1 VRSVEEWFGRHGVVR
16 FGKVSRGLVGCVMV
30 RQAWSVKA
38 SPGEMWYVEL
48 RSVLVRQA
56 WHGTIDCK

>member
-1 VRSVEEWFGRHGVVR
+1 M

-38 SPGEMWYVEL
+38 SLGEMWYVEL

-56 WHGTIDCK
+56 RHGTINCK